1 MDDTFISWFL
11 ITELHIWMLCNR
23 VMAVNNHDGTELR
36 DVIIISLWN
45 DCDQRM
51 NMINVRRSWVLQ
63 TAVCDHCSS
72 SCLPTKLRLH
82 QLLTANSKTA
92 ACGKIEQWERVL
104 KAEPAL

>member
-1 MDDTFISWFL
+1 MAKDESQHWLQGKLSRL
-11 ITELHIWMLCNR
+11 IKYD
-23 VMAVNNHDGTELR
+23 HDHDR
-36 DVIIISLWN
+36 HHDH